1 MSLYATI
8 SAAALL
14 ITTFLLWNRLRDANS
29 QASRIP
35 ALVTWA
41 IACIALALFLY
52 PRLYTPMGLSLGF
65 YNALLLTAFFV
76 ATLSLLTSLSRP
88 TEYLGVIILPITLL
102 CLLSYWFFIDH
113 RTSTLFVSPGTQIH
127 IVSSILAFGT
137 LCLAA
142 VQACVVFFQNR
153 RLKQHAVSGWLT
165 LPSMQES
172 EHTMFQFIAFGWL
185 ALSVSLVS
193 GFIYLENIFQQHLV
207 HKTVLSILAWVV
219 FLILLFGRW
228 RYGWRGPNAIRG
240 TLGGFFFLL
249 LAYLGSKFVLDLVLD
264 RV

>member
-1 MSLYATI
+1 MSIYATI
-8 SAAALL
+8 SVAALL
-14 ITTFLLWNRLRDANS
+14 ITTALLWNRLRTANS
-29 QASRIP
+29 QASRAP
-35 ALVTWA
+35 ALISWA
-41 IACIALALFLY
+41 IACAALALMLY
-52 PRLYTPMGLSLGF
+52 PLLYTPMGLSLGF

-88 TEYLGVIILPITLL
+88 TEYLGVIVLPITLL
-102 CLLSYWFFIDH
+102 CLLSYWLFGHH
-113 RTSTLFVSPGTQIH
+113 RSATFFVSPGTQVH
-127 IVSSILAFGT
+127 IISSILAFGT

-142 VQACVVFFQNR
+142 VQACVVFFQDR
-153 RLKQHAVSGWLT
+153 RLKQRAVSGWLT

-172 EHTMFQFIAFGWL
+172 EHTMFQFIAVGWI
-185 ALSVSLVS
+185 ALSVGLVS

-207 HKTVLSILAWVV
+207 HKTVLSLLAWMV
-219 FLILLFGRW
+219 FSVLLWGRW
-228 RYGWRGPNAIRG
+228 RYGWRGPNAIKG